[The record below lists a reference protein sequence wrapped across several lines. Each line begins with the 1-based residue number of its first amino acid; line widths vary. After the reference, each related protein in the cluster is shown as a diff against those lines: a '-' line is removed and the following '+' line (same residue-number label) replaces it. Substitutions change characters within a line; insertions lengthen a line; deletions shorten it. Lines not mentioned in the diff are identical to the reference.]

1 MKIHEH
7 TLDDG
12 SLSPIELNLH
22 RDALFITREN
32 VTRPVPDG
40 ALAAIMKRYGGPL
53 DEGAKFREIDVL
65 ELGPGERLRHIRH
78 LDFYDV
84 IARDY
89 LVYEAPDLDPA
100 CAMATTVAGALEH
113 LALAAS
119 RD

>member
-1 MKIHEH
+1 MKIHEI

-12 SLSPIELNLH
+12 TLSPVDLSLH
-22 RDALFITREN
+22 RDALFLTREK
-32 VTRPVPDG
+32 VARPVPDG
-40 ALAAIMKRYGGPL
+40 ALAAVMKRYGAPL
-53 DEGAKFREIDVL
+53 DAGAKLREVDVL
-65 ELGPGERLRHIRH
+65 ELGPGERLRHVRH

-89 LVYEAPDLDPA
+89 LVYEAPGVEPA

-113 LALAAS
+113 LARAAS

>member
-1 MKIHEH
+1 MKIHEI

-12 SLSPIELNLH
+12 SLSPVDLAVH
-22 RDALFITREN
+22 RGSLFLTWEN
-32 VTRPVPDG
+32 VTRGVPEG
-40 ALAAIMKRYGGPL
+40 ALAAIMKRYGAPL
-53 DEGAKFREIDVL
+53 DAGATFREVDVL

-89 LVYEAPDLDPA
+89 LVYEAPGQEPS
-100 CAMATTVAGALEH
+100 CAMATRVAGALEH
-113 LALAAS
+113 LARAAS